1 MAASK
6 QLLKAHVVGS
16 MLRPQGL
23 AEQLRSHR
31 AGEVDAAEFKKVE
44 DAAVDLALRIQHEA
58 GIELVTDGEQR
69 RLAFGD
75 VLARS
80 VDGIEPRDPTPIGR
94 DGMWQGA
101 TDGTAT
107 LEISS
112 PTGGAITRKLHR
124 RDSQALEEFVYARA
138 KATAPV
144 KVTLPS
150 PTMFMASWSPV
161 HSTSAYAT
169 LGDAL
174 DDVVDIL
181 RTEVHALAV
190 SGCRHIQFDAPETT
204 FAIDPESSP
213 ALRASGMSRERFC
226 DEVVA
231 RLNDVARE
239 PGVTFSVHFCRGN
252 ARGHWHSAGG
262 YDPIALLVFPRLE
275 RFTYVLLE
283 YDSERAGGF
292 EALRHLPDSACAV
305 LGLVSTKTGALE
317 SREGLVERISEAAMH
332 FPRAQLAISPQC
344 GFASDAGGNPITPA
358 QQAAK
363 LRLVGQV
370 AQEDLSA

>member
-1 MAASK
+1 MTSWTR
-6 QLLKAHVVGS
+6 LLKAHVVGS

-23 AEQLRSHR
+23 AQQLRAYR
-31 AGEVDAAEFKKVE
+31 AGAIDAVEFKKAE
-44 DAAVDLALRIQHEA
+44 DAAVDLALRVQHEA

-75 VLARS
+75 VVSRS
-80 VDGIEPRDPTPIGR
+80 VDGIEPRDPTPIGH
-94 DGMWQGA
+94 DGMWRGA
-101 TDGTAT
+101 TSGTAT
-107 LEISS
+107 LEISP
-112 PTGGAITRKLHR
+112 PTGGVITRKLRR

-138 KATAPV
+138 RASAPV

-161 HSTSAYAT
+161 HSASAYAR
-169 LGDAL
+169 LDDAL

-181 RTEVHALAV
+181 RMEIHALAMA
-190 SGCRHIQFDAPETT
+190 GCRHIQFDAPETT
-204 FAIDPESSP
+204 FAIDPERSP

-226 DEVVA
+226 DEVAA
-231 RLNDVARE
+231 RLNEAARE

-262 YDPIALLVFPRLE
+262 YDPIAPLVFPRLE

-317 SREGLVERISEAAMH
+317 SRERLRERISEAARH
-332 FPRAQLAISPQC
+332 FPSDQLAISPQC
-344 GFASDAGGNPITPA
+344 GFASDAGGNPITFE

-363 LRLVGQV
+363 LRLVGQIAREV
-370 AQEDLSA
+370 LSA

>member
-1 MAASK
+1 MTAFK

-16 MLRPQGL
+16 MLRPDGL
-23 AEQLRSHR
+23 VEQLRSYR
-31 AGEVDAAEFKKVE
+31 AGEIDAAEFKKAE
-44 DAAVDLALRIQHEA
+44 DAAVDLALRIQQDAE
-58 GIELVTDGEQR
+58 IELVTDGEQR

-75 VLARS
+75 VLSRS
-80 VDGIEPRDPTPIGR
+80 VDGIEPQEPTPIGR
-94 DGMWQGA
+94 GGMWQGA
-101 TDGTAT
+101 TNGTAT

-112 PTGGAITRKLHR
+112 PTGGAITRKLRR

-138 KATAPV
+138 KASAPV

-150 PTMFMASWSPV
+150 PTMFMASWSPA
-161 HSTSAYAT
+161 HSTSAYAK

-181 RTEVHALAV
+181 RMEIHALAMA
-190 SGCRHIQFDAPETT
+190 GCRHIQLDAPETT
-204 FAIDPESSP
+204 FAIDPENSP
-213 ALRASGMSRERFC
+213 ALRASGMGRERFC

-231 RLNDVARE
+231 RLNDVASE

-262 YDPIALLVFPRLE
+262 YDPIAPLVFPRLD

-283 YDSERAGGF
+283 YDSARAGGF
-292 EALRHLPDSACAV
+292 EALRYLPDSACAV

-317 SREGLVERISEAAMH
+317 SRERLVERISDAAKH
-332 FPRAQLAISPQC
+332 FPRNQLAISPQC
-344 GFASDAGGNPITPA
+344 GFASDAGGNPITFE

-363 LRLVGQV
+363 LRLVGQIAHEV
-370 AQEDLSA
+370 LSV